1 MIVITGQTATG
12 KTKLA
17 LELAKNIPP
26 PGGGELIN
34 FDSRQ
39 IYKYLDIITG
49 KDLPKNSEFIIQNL
63 ELKSKYNIG
72 YYSLAIYNHLKPFT
86 TKLWLYDV
94 VTPDQY
100 FSSFDFVE
108 KVKPVIDDIKKR
120 GKTPILVGGTYL
132 YLKHLLYGFND
143 NNVKPNFE
151 LRKKLDTKTVKELQ
165 DILKKLS
172 PESFNRLNHSDV
184 NNPRRLMRKIEV
196 AIFNSADLTD
206 LTDLTDSDRLNPIS
220 SNFIQFNPTIIG
232 IKYKDKS
239 KLRQVI
245 EKRVEER
252 LKNGAIDEVK
262 NILKMGYKST
272 DPGLKTIG
280 YQQIIKYL
288 NNELTKE
295 KAIEDWINKEV
306 QYAKRQLTFMKKDP
320 NIQWREI

>member
-1 MIVITGQTATG
+1 MIIIVGQTATG

-17 LELAKNIPP
+17 LELAKKYN
-26 PGGGELIN
+26 GELVN

-232 IKYKDKS
+232 IKYKNKS

-306 QYAKRQLTFMKKDP
+306 QYAKRQLTFMKKDS

>member
-1 MIVITGQTATG
+1 MIIIVGQTATG

-17 LELAKNIPP
+17 LELAKKYN
-26 PGGGELIN
+26 GELVN

-86 TKLWLYDV
+86 TRLWLYDV
-94 VTPDQY
+94 VTPNQY
-100 FSSFDFVE
+100 FSSFDFVV

-232 IKYKDKS
+232 IKYKNKS
-239 KLRQVI
+239 KLHQVI

-262 NILKMGYKST
+262 NILKMGYKSS

>member
-120 GKTPILVGGTYL
+120 GKIPILVGGTYL

-143 NNVKPNFE
+143 NNVPPNFE
-151 LRKKLDTKTVKELQ
+151 LRKKLNTKTVKELQ

-172 PESFNRLNHSDV
+172 PESFNLLNHSDV

-206 LTDLTDSDRLNPIS
+206 STDSDRLNPIS
-220 SNFIQFNPTIIG
+220 SGFIRFHPKIIG
-232 IKYKDKS
+232 LKYQDKS

-245 EKRVEER
+245 EKRVGER
-252 LKNGAIDEVK
+252 LENGAIDEVK
-262 NILKMGYKST
+262 SILKMGYKSS

-306 QYAKRQLTFMKKDP
+306 QYAKRQLTFMKKDS

>member
-72 YYSLAIYNHLKPFT
+72 YYSLAIYNHLKPFS

-94 VTPDQY
+94 VTPNQY
-100 FSSFDFVE
+100 FSSFDFVV
-108 KVKPVIDDIKKR
+108 KVKPVIDDIKKK

-206 LTDLTDSDRLNPIS
+206 LTDSDTLNPIS

>member
-1 MIVITGQTATG
+1 MIIIVGQTATG

-17 LELAKNIPP
+17 LELAKKYN
-26 PGGGELIN
+26 GELVN

-86 TKLWLYDV
+86 TRLWLYDV

-120 GKTPILVGGTYL
+120 GKIPILVGGTYL

-143 NNVKPNFE
+143 NNVPPNFE
-151 LRKKLDTKTVKELQ
+151 LRKKLNTKTVKELQ

-172 PESFNRLNHSDV
+172 PESFNLLNHSDV

-206 LTDLTDSDRLNPIS
+206 STDSDRLNPIS
-220 SNFIQFNPTIIG
+220 SGFIRFHPKIIG
-232 IKYKDKS
+232 LKYQDKS

-245 EKRVEER
+245 EKRVGER
-252 LKNGAIDEVK
+252 LENGAIDEVK
-262 NILKMGYKST
+262 SILKMGYKSS

-306 QYAKRQLTFMKKDP
+306 QYAKRQLTFMKKDS

>member
-120 GKTPILVGGTYL
+120 GKIPILVGGTYL

-143 NNVKPNFE
+143 NNVPPNFE

-206 LTDLTDSDRLNPIS
+206 STDSDRLNPIS
-220 SNFIQFNPTIIG
+220 SGFIRFHPKIIG
-232 IKYKDKS
+232 LKYQDKS

-245 EKRVEER
+245 EKRVGER
-252 LKNGAIDEVK
+252 LENGAIDEVK
-262 NILKMGYKST
+262 SILKMGYKSS

>member
-17 LELAKNIPP
+17 LEFAKNIPP

-100 FSSFDFVE
+100 FSSFDFVV

-172 PESFNRLNHSDV
+172 PESFNLLNHSDQL
-184 NNPRRLMRKIEV
+184 NPRRLIRKIEIV
-196 AIFNSADLTD
+196 ISNSTD
-206 LTDLTDSDRLNPIS
+206 STDSTDSDRLNPIS
-220 SNFIQFNPTIIG
+220 SGFIRFHPKIIG
-232 IKYKDKS
+232 LKYRDKS

>member
-120 GKTPILVGGTYL
+120 GKIPILVGGTYL

-143 NNVKPNFE
+143 NNVPPNFE
-151 LRKKLDTKTVKELQ
+151 LRKKLNTKTVKELQ

-172 PESFNRLNHSDV
+172 PESFNLLNHSDV

-196 AIFNSADLTD
+196 AISNSADLTD
-206 LTDLTDSDRLNPIS
+206 STDSDRLNPIS
-220 SNFIQFNPTIIG
+220 SGFIRFHPKIIG
-232 IKYKDKS
+232 LKYQDKS

-245 EKRVEER
+245 EKRVGER
-252 LKNGAIDEVK
+252 LENGAIDEVK
-262 NILKMGYKST
+262 SILKMGYKSS

-306 QYAKRQLTFMKKDP
+306 QYAKRQLTFMKKDS

>member
-86 TKLWLYDV
+86 TRLWLYDV

-120 GKTPILVGGTYL
+120 GKIPILVGGTYL

-143 NNVKPNFE
+143 NNVPPNFE
-151 LRKKLDTKTVKELQ
+151 LRKKLNTKTVKELQ

-206 LTDLTDSDRLNPIS
+206 STDSDRLNPIS
-220 SNFIQFNPTIIG
+220 SGFIRFHPKIIG
-232 IKYKDKS
+232 LKYQDKS

-245 EKRVEER
+245 EKRVGER
-252 LKNGAIDEVK
+252 LENGAIDEVK
-262 NILKMGYKST
+262 SILKMGYKSS

-306 QYAKRQLTFMKKDP
+306 QYAKRQLTFMKKDS

>member
-1 MIVITGQTATG
+1 MIIIVGQTATG

-17 LELAKNIPP
+17 LELAKKYN
-26 PGGGELIN
+26 GELVN

-120 GKTPILVGGTYL
+120 GKIPILVGGTYL

-143 NNVKPNFE
+143 NNVPPNFE

-206 LTDLTDSDRLNPIS
+206 STDSDRLNPIS